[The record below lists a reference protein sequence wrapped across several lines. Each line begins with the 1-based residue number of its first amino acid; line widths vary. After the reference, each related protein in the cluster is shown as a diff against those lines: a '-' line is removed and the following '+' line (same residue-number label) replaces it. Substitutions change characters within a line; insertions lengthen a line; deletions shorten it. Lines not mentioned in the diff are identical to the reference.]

1 MKKRKGR
8 VREVEREKQGQVAV
22 LKRVV
27 GGVLIGKVK
36 FKYDF
41 SGVSHPAGNL
51 RKACFQLGQS
61 WGIIFIS
68 GHLVLLC
75 IIPDNVH
82 HFGHLRK
89 GKISI

>member
-1 MKKRKGR
+1 MKKRKCR

-36 FKYDF
+36 LKYDF

-61 WGIIFIS
+61 WGGGCPIPTQAWIGIF
-68 GHLVLLC
+68 
-75 IIPDNVH
+75 
-82 HFGHLRK
+82 FLRV
-89 GKISI
+89 SLSL